1 MSPTRKGFMR
11 KPAHPARLLKTPY
24 IILVLI
30 AALVVPVSASG
41 FVWARKGVTV
51 VVDGSTAYYKTQADT
66 VADVLDEASVVV
78 GVHDVV
84 SPAIDAT
91 VDDGTTVVV
100 RHAIP
105 VQIDCNGDM
114 LALEVVGTT
123 VADALVAAGLDPSLG
138 LHVVPAVE
146 APLRK
151 DMTIVARD
159 VFLRISQDEVE
170 VPFDVIERLDAT
182 LLAGQRKV
190 VSEGKPGRAI
200 RVYEIVVTGG
210 IEGTRYLKAE
220 EILSEPVAEVVAVG
234 TMKVVERVLVA
245 SKSKHVAPRP
255 TQAPSAGK
263 TLSVTSTAYTPWDSG
278 CGGLSVIERKLK
290 AYDIPSGWGIIAVDP
305 RVIPL
310 GTKVYVSGY
319 GNAIAADTGGA
330 INGNRIDVCFWTAG
344 ESASRSAAF
353 SWGRRTVTV
362 TIIK

>member
-1 MSPTRKGFMR
+1 MR

-84 SPAIDAT
+84 SPALDFA
-91 VDDGTTVVV
+91 VEDGTTVVV

-114 LALEVVGTT
+114 LSLEVVGTT

-146 APLRK
+146 APLRAN
-151 DMTIVARD
+151 MTIVAKD
-159 VFLRISQDEVE
+159 VFLRISQEEVE
-170 VPFDVIERLDAT
+170 IPFDVIEQPDAT

-190 VSEGKPGRAI
+190 ISPGKVGRAM

-210 IEGTRYLKAE
+210 VEGTRYAKAE

-234 TMKVVERVLVA
+234 TKKFVNQILVA
-245 SKSKHVAPRP
+245 SKSTHVAPRP
-255 TQAPSAGK
+255 TTAPTTGRK
-263 TLSVTSTAYTPWDSG
+263 LSVTSTAYTPWDPG
-278 CGGLSVIERKLK
+278 CGGASVIERKLK
-290 AYDIPSGWGIIAVDP
+290 AYDVPSGWGIIAVDP

-310 GTKVYVSGY
+310 GSKVYVSGY

-330 INGNRIDVCFWTAG
+330 INGNRIDVCFWAGG

-353 SWGRRTVTV
+353 GWGRRTVTV